1 MWLLSVL
8 LKFSRLTAA
17 SDFMKALAFPWFVVN
32 VRPLC
37 TKGSLKVVEEGKPDR
52 TLMVRQVWEGSE
64 LCFFPLYLARLLC
77 TLADLGACFKVL
89 SAVFRYR
96 PSEVV
101 SSLNGGAELW
111 R

>member
-1 MWLLSVL
+1 MG
-8 LKFSRLTAA
+8 RI
-17 SDFMKALAFPWFVVN
+17 
-32 VRPLC
+32 
-37 TKGSLKVVEEGKPDR
+37 G
-52 TLMVRQVWEGSE
+52 MVFEVSE
-64 LCFFPLYLARLLC
+64 DFFPLCLPLLLRK
-77 TLADLGACFKVL
+77 LADPGACFKIL

>member
-1 MWLLSVL
+1 MGRIGIVFEVGEEF
-8 LKFSRLTAA
+8 FS
-17 SDFMKALAFPWFVVN
+17 
-32 VRPLC
+32 
-37 TKGSLKVVEEGKPDR
+37 
-52 TLMVRQVWEGSE
+52 
-64 LCFFPLYLARLLC
+64 LCFTRLLRK
-77 TLADLGACFKVL
+77 LADLGACFKVL

>member
-1 MWLLSVL
+1 MGRIGIV
-8 LKFSRLTAA
+8 FE
-17 SDFMKALAFPWFVVN
+17 V
-32 VRPLC
+32 
-37 TKGSLKVVEEGKPDR
+37 GEEFF
-52 TLMVRQVWEGSE
+52 L
-64 LCFFPLYLARLLC
+64 LCFTRLLRK
-77 TLADLGACFKVL
+77 LADLDACFKVL

>member
-1 MWLLSVL
+1 MVL
-8 LKFSRLTAA
+8 EVS
-17 SDFMKALAFPWFVVN
+17 
-32 VRPLC
+32 
-37 TKGSLKVVEEGKPDR
+37 EE
-52 TLMVRQVWEGSE
+52 
-64 LCFFPLYLARLLC
+64 FFPLCLSLLLRK
-77 TLADLGACFKVL
+77 LADLRACFKVL

>member
-1 MWLLSVL
+1 MFEV
-8 LKFSRLTAA
+8 
-17 SDFMKALAFPWFVVN
+17 
-32 VRPLC
+32 C
-37 TKGSLKVVEEGKPDR
+37 EE
-52 TLMVRQVWEGSE
+52 
-64 LCFFPLYLARLLC
+64 FFPLCLTRLIRKLAE
-77 TLADLGACFKVL
+77 LGACFKVL